1 VMSGHAIFTVDG
13 DELDAPA
20 GTLVFGNRA
29 SILVRRSAC
38 TCPPLV
44 GRRRGEFANH
54 AAQRE
59 ATRAMICAQPL
70 FLSDPASVHAFG
82 GSHGAPRSRM
92 L

>member
-20 GTLVFGNRA
+20 GTLVFGNA
-29 SILVRRSAC
+29 CLHSCSSISLS
-38 TCPPLV
+38 CPPLV

-59 ATRAMICAQPL
+59 ATRAMICAQPR